1 MKRVLSILLLVVMVP
16 ALLAACGTGVS
27 TGTGSTLASTSDAA
41 ASSSNAPTGPVTITM
56 LGGENSTYPT
66 NPDLWLLKAI
76 QEAVL
81 EELNIVVERISI
93 PDENF
98 EEKANLMMA
107 SRDLPDMIGASSVF
121 ANKYGSVGAFVDVTQ
136 YLDSLPNFAKIY
148 NDPEQKPIMTCF
160 KSVNGEMFGLPSMNH
175 QGNNVHGWFYRA
187 DIFEKNN
194 ISIPATYD
202 ELYDVCKKLKEIYPD
217 SYPLLLRNLFGTSSP
232 EFWNQLRHIAVAWGT
247 GHPFYFDWN
256 SETWKFGPKDPS
268 YKDMIMWF
276 NKAYNEKLIPQDIL
290 TLAQDQFRAMMQND
304 QAFIAM
310 YYANDIN
317 IHNTAFASA
326 NENDKVVKFMPPPAG
341 GANGQQKVESMALEN
356 ALVCITSGSKRI
368 NEALKYLDWFYS
380 DETELLVSWGKEG
393 ETYKV
398 VNGKKEYIKPAGRED
413 DEIRKIYGFQNGG
426 TYLRFDIEA
435 KLGGMHEEY
444 VKAVLAN
451 EYQYPLRPQTP
462 FTEEE
467 QRIED
472 NEKVT
477 ICQKV
482 TEEVG
487 KFLVGQ
493 RDFSEWDKFLSEIEA
508 LDLEKVLKVKNDSY
522 QRSKN

>member
-1 MKRVLSILLLVVMVP
+1 MKRVLSILLFVVMAA
-16 ALLAACGTGVS
+16 ALLAGCTIPGNVGAGT
-27 TGTGSTLASTSDAA
+27 TA
-41 ASSSNAPTGPVTITM
+41 ASDSTAAVSSEAAKGPVTLT
-56 LGGENSTYPT
+56 LVGGENSTYPT
-66 NPDLWLLKAI
+66 TSELWVVKAI

-121 ANKYGSVGAFVDVTQ
+121 ANKFGSVEAFVDVTQ
-136 YLDSLPNFAKIY
+136 YIDSVPNFAKIY
-148 NDPEQKPIMTCF
+148 NDPDQQPIMSCF
-160 KSVNGEMFGLPSMNH
+160 KSVNGEMFGFPSMNH

-187 DIFEKNN
+187 DIFEANN
-194 ISIPATYD
+194 LSIPATFD
-202 ELYDVCKKLKEIYPD
+202 ELYTVCKKLKEIYPD
-217 SYPLLLRNLFGTSSP
+217 SYPLILRSLFGSSP
-232 EFWNQLRHIAVAWGT
+232 NEFWNQLRHIAVAWGT
-247 GHPFYFDWN
+247 GHPFYFDWD
-256 SETWKFGPKDPS
+256 SETWKFGPSDPS

-304 QAFIAM
+304 QAFIGE

-326 NENDKVVKFMPPPAG
+326 NENNKLVKFMPPPAG

-356 ALVCITSGSKRI
+356 AMMCISSGSKKVKD
-368 NEALKYLDWFYS
+368 ALRYIDWFYS
-380 DETELLVSWGKEG
+380 DEAELLVSWGREG

-398 VNGKKEYIKPAGRED
+398 VGGKKEYIKPAGREN
-413 DEIRKIYGFQNGG
+413 DEIRKIYGFLNGG

-444 VKAVLAN
+444 VKAVLAD

-462 FTEEE
+462 YTPEE
-467 QRIED
+467 QKIVD
-472 NEKVT
+472 NENLT
-477 ICQKV
+477 IVQKV

-493 RDFSEWDKFLSEIEA
+493 RDFSEWEKFLSEMKA

-522 QRSKN
+522 QRSK